1 MRKSILLGTAAW
13 MMFALA
19 ACSSGQVPVQATTA
33 AAQTAAPAETQAQET
48 AAEEVPTEEE
58 TTEEE
63 TAAETEAEPVA
74 EETTAEETTAEET
87 KAEEPEEPPF
97 PVFTGTPS
105 VADIVVA
112 EVDTEIAG
120 EGSSRE
126 LRMNLY
132 SPDGIKEATPV
143 VIYVHGGKWSTGDYT
158 CSSLMDGNKENG
170 TFLAC
175 MNMLNYG
182 CSVVTADYLLS
193 QEASYPAMI
202 WDLKGQI
209 RYLRAHAEELNI
221 DPDRIIVWGESAGGQ
236 LVNILGTTDGVEE
249 LEGDVGG
256 NLEYSSKPTAVVDYF
271 GMTEILQLA
280 PDQYVRPYVQS
291 FQSLYDTNDAQAAT
305 RAQLLGFG
313 GEVEG
318 EGNAYLRGELGN
330 PGNPYENPEI
340 PEYDQAALHRAYL
353 ASALNFVSADD
364 CPFFI
369 WQGGMDFRVAMV
381 QSERLFDALT
391 KEGVETYLFTSTLQS
406 HGNQGPFAD
415 DAAARFVC
423 NQFGLEEP
431 SLY

>member
-1 MRKSILLGTAAW
+1 
-13 MMFALA
+13 MMFSLGACAQAYALTKE
-19 ACSSGQVPVQATTA
+19 SPA
-33 AAQTAAPAETQAQET
+33 AAK
-48 AAEEVPTEEE
+48 E
-58 TTEEE
+58 TT
-63 TAAETEAEPVA
+63 VK
-74 EETTAEETTAEET
+74 EET
-87 KAEEPEEPPF
+87 KAAETKAAETKAAETKAADTKAEKTEPEEPPF
-97 PVFTGTPS
+97 PVFTIEPTFS
-105 VADIVVA
+105 DIVVD
-112 EVDTEIAG
+112 EVETEITG
-120 EGSSRE
+120 EGTTRE
-126 LRMNLY
+126 LRMNIY
-132 SPDGIKEATPV
+132 NPKGVKGASPA

-158 CSSLMDGNKENG
+158 CASLMDGNKENG

-182 CSVVTADYLLS
+182 CSVVTADYRLS

-209 RYLRAHAEELNI
+209 RFLRAHAKEYNI

-236 LVNILGTTDGVEE
+236 LVNILGTTDGIEE

-256 NLEYSSKPTAVVDYF
+256 NLEFSSKPTAIVDYF

-280 PDQYVRPYVQS
+280 PDQYVRPYVQG
-291 FQSLYDTNDAQAAT
+291 FQSLYDTNDAETAT

-318 EGNAYLRGELGN
+318 KGNAYLRGELGN
-330 PGNPYENPEI
+330 PSSPYENPEI
-340 PEYDQAALHRAYL
+340 PEYDQEALHRAYL
-353 ASALNFVSADD
+353 ASALNFVSPDD

-369 WQGGMDFRVAMV
+369 CQGGMDFRVAMV

-391 KEGVETYLFTSTLQS
+391 KAGVETYMFTSTLQS

>member
-1 MRKSILLGTAAW
+1 MRKSIVYGMAAL
-13 MMFALA
+13 MMLA
-19 ACSSGQVPVQATTA
+19 VTACSPGITLAETKAADPAALETVQETKAPKQEA
-33 AAQTAAPAETQAQET
+33 ASKKEEAKPAETK
-48 AAEEVPTEEE
+48 AADTKA
-58 TTEEE
+58 T
-63 TAAETEAEPVA
+63 
-74 EETTAEETTAEET
+74 ET
-87 KAEEPEEPPF
+87 KAAEPAEEELPF
-97 PVFTGTPS
+97 PVFDLKPTYE
-105 VADIVVA
+105 DIVVA
-112 EVDTEIAG
+112 EVDTEITG
-120 EGSSRE
+120 EGTSRE
-126 LRMNLY
+126 LKMNIY
-132 SPDGIKEATPV
+132 NPKGAKKATPA

-158 CSSLMDGNKENG
+158 CASLMDGKKENG

-182 CSVVTADYLLS
+182 CSVVTADYRLS

-209 RYLRAHAEELNI
+209 RFLRAHADEYKI

-236 LVNILGTTDGVEE
+236 LVNILGTTDGIEE

-256 NLEYSSKPTAVVDYF
+256 NLEFSSKPTAVVDYF

-280 PDQYVRPYVQS
+280 PDQYVRPYVQG

-330 PGNPYENPEI
+330 PSNPYENPEI
-340 PEYDQAALHRAYL
+340 PEYDQEALHRAYL
-353 ASALNFVSADD
+353 ASALNFVSPDD

-369 WQGGMDFRVAMV
+369 CQGGMDFRVAMV

-391 KEGVETYLFTSTLQS
+391 KAGVETYMFTSTLQS

>member
-1 MRKSILLGTAAW
+1 MRKRCLLGAAMLGAAMLTACSGNGTSQPAATAQETTAAE
-13 MMFALA
+13 
-19 ACSSGQVPVQATTA
+19 TTA
-33 AAQTAAPAETQAQET
+33 AAENTAAATEAAET
-48 AAEEVPTEEE
+48 
-58 TTEEE
+58 
-63 TAAETEAEPVA
+63 TAAETTAAAAETSA
-74 EETTAEETTAEET
+74 AAETTAAET
-87 KAEEPEEPPF
+87 KAAEEEKPKF
-97 PVFTGTPS
+97 PVFEGEPTYS
-105 VADIVVA
+105 DVVVA

-120 EGSSRE
+120 AGTSRE
-126 LRMNLY
+126 LRMNIY
-132 SPDGIKEATPV
+132 KPEGAEGAVPV
-143 VIYVHGGKWSTGDYT
+143 VIYVHGGKWSSGDYT
-158 CSSLMDGNKENG
+158 CASLMDGNKENG

-175 MNMLNYG
+175 MKMVDYG
-182 CSVVTADYLLS
+182 CAVVTADYRLS

-209 RYLRAHAEELNI
+209 RYLRAHADEYGI

-256 NLEYSSKPTAVVDYF
+256 NLEFSSKPTAVVDYF

-280 PDQYVRPYVQS
+280 PDQYVRPYVQG
-291 FQSLYDTNDAQAAT
+291 FQSLYDTNDAKTAT
-305 RAQLLGFG
+305 RGQLLGFG
-313 GEVEG
+313 GEVDG

-330 PGNPYENPEI
+330 PSNPYENPEI

-353 ASALNFVSADD
+353 ASPLNFISKDD

-369 WQGGMDFRVAMV
+369 CQGGMDFRVAMV

-391 KEGVETYLFTSTLQS
+391 KEGIEAYMFTSTLQS